1 MFHDDIK
8 DIFLEGADKYGWL
21 DNRYNDREI
30 ENSKKI
36 AKKLLLIGVSV
47 EKVADATELPLDT
60 VISIANQLEKIPVT
74 HQRLTGIFFKDNLH
88 NQMIVNDIFDQDH
101 GLEGLSRMELISI
114 ERSLVLQGFYIR
126 KGNDEKIYRCPFF
139 IVNTNCRTGDV

>member
-74 HQRLTGIFFKDNLH
+74 H
-88 NQMIVNDIFDQDH
+88 
-101 GLEGLSRMELISI
+101 
-114 ERSLVLQGFYIR
+114 
-126 KGNDEKIYRCPFF
+126 
-139 IVNTNCRTGDV
+139 